1 MKNFIKEIN
10 ERVNETIR
18 LREACTR
25 QKELHNREM
34 YNKFIKIAYDK

>member
-18 LREACTR
+18 LREERTK
-25 QKELHNREM
+25 QKELHSKEVYKHFVNIV
-34 YNKFIKIAYDK
+34 YGK

>member
-18 LREACTR
+18 LREECTK
-25 QKELHNREM
+25 QKKLHNKEV
-34 YNKFIKIAYDK
+34 YKHFINVEYGK

>member
-18 LREACTR
+18 LREECTK
-25 QKELHNREM
+25 QKELHSKEVYKHFVNIV
-34 YNKFIKIAYDK
+34 YGK

>member
-18 LREACTR
+18 LREERTK
-25 QKELHNREM
+25 QKELHNKEVYKHFMRVV
-34 YNKFIKIAYDK
+34 YGK

>member
-18 LREACTR
+18 LREEYTK
-25 QKELHNREM
+25 QKELHNKEVYKHFMRVV
-34 YNKFIKIAYDK
+34 YCK

>member
-18 LREACTR
+18 LREECAK
-25 QKELHNREM
+25 QKKLHNKEV
-34 YNKFIKIAYDK
+34 YKHFISVVYGE